1 MRADMK
7 ERGKNGNGNGN
18 GNGHSNKIATVTF
31 LDQHQIEFL
40 DKLDRNYYFHNG
52 HSLPRGKILS
62 ELVSCLMH
70 LGIDIGEMDPKK
82 ETFCEFLQRKLKNEE
97 RVHV

>member
-1 MRADMK
+1 MK
-7 ERGKNGNGNGN
+7 EHGKSGNGN

-40 DKLDRNYYFHNG
+40 DKLDRNYYFHHG

-62 ELVSCLMH
+62 ELVSCLMQ
-70 LGIDIGEMDPKK
+70 LDIDISEMDPKK
-82 ETFCEFLQRKLKNEE
+82 ETFCEFLQRKLKNAEKAC
-97 RVHV
+97 V